1 MLKGVVVAFGIML
14 ASLLIP
20 LVHFVTVPLGPFVA
34 GFFGGAIA
42 KADEGKILVFGLLVA
57 GLMLIPAVVLLI
69 VGLLSEGDLLGLNRW
84 LVVGVAAAIVPYTW
98 FGVTFG
104 ALISY
109 LLRAKEQKSAARKS

>member
-34 GFFGGAIA
+34 GG
-42 KADEGKILVFGLLVA
+42 DVF
-57 GLMLIPAVVLLI
+57 
-69 VGLLSEGDLLGLNRW
+69 SLNRW

-98 FGVTFG
+98 FGVTLG
-104 ALISY
+104 ALVSY
-109 LLRAKEQKSAARKS
+109 LLRAREQKAAAGKS